1 MLMRGRKFSWSSEG
15 ITDDSYEKEESPKWA
30 LFSTIDYEFRDCL
43 LAQGKTRWTIREI
56 VIYTKRFSHISD
68 TGDASPLLKLSPSN
82 K

>member
-1 MLMRGRKFSWSSEG
+1 MIVMRERK
-15 ITDDSYEKEESPKWA
+15 A
-30 LFSTIDYEFRDCL
+30 LSGLCFSTIDYEFRDWL